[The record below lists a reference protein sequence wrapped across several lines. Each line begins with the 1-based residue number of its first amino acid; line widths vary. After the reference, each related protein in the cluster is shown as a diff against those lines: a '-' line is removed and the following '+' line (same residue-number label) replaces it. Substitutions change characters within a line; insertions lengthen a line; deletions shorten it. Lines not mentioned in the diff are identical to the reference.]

1 MVSDHS
7 SIAFEY
13 MLLDRPLVVVDR
25 PELLAGAAINPEK
38 VRQIRAA
45 ADVATDARS
54 ATEAI
59 VRALRRPERYSPER
73 HEVAGK
79 LFYRPGTATDR
90 AVALLYHLIGLTAY
104 AAPQSAEHQVIDRV
118 VAAG

>member
-38 VRQIRAA
+38 VRQIRSA
-45 ADVATDARS
+45 ADVATDART

-59 VRALRRPERYSPER
+59 LRALPRPERHSAER
-73 HEVAGK
+73 RQVAAE

-90 AVALLYHLIGLTAY
+90 AVALLYHLIGMTAY
-104 AAPQSAEHQVIDRV
+104 AGTQAAPDQRPKAL
-118 VAAG
+118 AAG